1 MGGPARQPRGRPPV
15 ARRLAFAVAVVLAVF
30 ALLEGVLQVL
40 PEPAAPTIT
49 LPFGRLPREIQP
61 DERLGWR
68 LRPGVRPANDERRR
82 WADRLGVAL
91 GPEPERPISEDGHR
105 DAPLSALGGGPL
117 VLAVGD
123 SSVFGEGVAWDQ
135 TFAQVLEGRLRAGA
149 HPEAE
154 VLNLGVPGHSTWQAL
169 ESARTVAHLG
179 PDAVVL
185 YVNSDRASTPGG
197 PDGAWFQR
205 PGRRLAGLLGGLRSF
220 RWLQALLDPV
230 KRPGVDRGG
239 RVRVPLSDLAR
250 ALFAWQEALTTGE
263 LAGVHMVAVS
273 PGLASAV
280 DSRRFDPSLAAD
292 APRALREAAVQHST
306 DHGGDPVAHHAALS
320 LFAEDHGWDFL
331 GGADLM
337 HTRCAT
343 ADCTGAGFPYVDELH
358 PSPQGHRW
366 LAEALE
372 PLVAPAL
379 DTRPGAPGAD
389 RSASRR

>member
-1 MGGPARQPRGRPPV
+1 M
-15 ARRLAFAVAVVLAVF
+15 ARRLAFAVVVVLAVF
-30 ALLEGVLQVL
+30 VLLEGVLRVL
-40 PEPAAPTIT
+40 PEPASPTIT
-49 LPFGRLPREIQP
+49 LPFGSLPREIQP
-61 DERLGWR
+61 DPRLGWA

-82 WADRLGVAL
+82 WAARLGVSL

-105 DAPLSALGGGPL
+105 DEPLTALRGGPL

-123 SSVFGEGVAWDQ
+123 SSVFGEGVAWDE
-135 TFAQVLEGRLRAGA
+135 TFAQALEGRLRAGG
-149 HPEAE
+149 HPTAD

-179 PDAVVL
+179 PAAVVL

-205 PGRRLAGLLGGLRSF
+205 PGRRLAGVLGGLRSF

-230 KRPGVDRGG
+230 TRPGVDRGG

-250 ALFAWQEALTTGE
+250 ALFAWQDALTTGE
-263 LAGVHMVAVS
+263 LAGVHMVAVA
-273 PGLASAV
+273 PGLASSV
-280 DSRRFDPSLAAD
+280 GGRFDPALAAE
-292 APRALREAAVQHST
+292 APRTLREAAVQRST

-337 HTRCAT
+337 RRRCAE

-366 LAEALE
+366 LAAALE
-372 PLVAPAL
+372 PVVAPAL
-379 DTRPGAPGAD
+379 KARPGARGAD
-389 RSASRR
+389 PRGSGG